1 MSDPEQTWATTA
13 ELAAAA
19 QVHPATITRWV
30 KLELLPKPE
39 IVNMGRWG
47 RSIRYPLSAV
57 EQARWVRTQL
67 ERRRSFAEIREMLQ
81 RGDFK
86 PSSSSKDP

>member
-1 MSDPEQTWATTA
+1 MSDPDQPWTTTA

-47 RSIRYPLSAV
+47 RSTRYPLYAP
-57 EQARWVRTQL
+57 EQARWVRAQL
-67 ERRRSFAEIREMLQ
+67 ERGRTFTEIREMLQ

-86 PSSSSKDP
+86 TESLL